1 MNSAATVTLSRAEYD
16 ALVQR
21 CGDLEDR
28 LAAVEADNGVRIPH
42 AVALAIIGGKS
53 PMRAFRDYCGFTLR
67 ELAEK
72 TGVGV
77 SYLSEIERGHKT
89 GSASALSRIAE
100 SLDATIDVLVN
111 T

>member
-1 MNSAATVTLSRAEYD
+1 MD
-16 ALVQR
+16 
-21 CGDLEDR
+21 EDK

-53 PMRAFRDYCGFTLR
+53 PMRAFRDYRGFTLR